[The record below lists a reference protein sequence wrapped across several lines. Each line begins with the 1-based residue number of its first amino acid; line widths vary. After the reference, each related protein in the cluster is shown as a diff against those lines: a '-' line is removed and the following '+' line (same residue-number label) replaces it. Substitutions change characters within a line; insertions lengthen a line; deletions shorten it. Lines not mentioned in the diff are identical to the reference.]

1 MVYEHAHLV
10 IDPSRSD
17 EFEAAVPVA
26 LKALRDAPGCQE
38 AEISRSVDQAGTYL
52 LRAKWARIED
62 HLEVFPTTPQAADLG
77 AAIAGFFTEAPL
89 VIHFEDAQI

>member
-10 IDPSRSD
+10 IDPARAD
-17 EFEAAVPVA
+17 EFEAAVPLA

-38 AEISRSVDQAGTYL
+38 ANISRSVDQPGTYL
-52 LRAKWARIED
+52 LRAGWDHLED
-62 HLEVFPTTPQAADLG
+62 HLEVFPTTPQAATVG
-77 AAIAGFFTEAPL
+77 EAIAGFFTEAPL